1 MADDTRQ
8 TQNQQAPS
16 TEAAGPNATPSSSP
30 KFVSAPPPGQSANIM
45 PGGTQHTAGG
55 EKMEQT
61 GNSLAQTFKADD
73 ILKVHQQPCAREA
86 FLTGIGSGFGVGG
99 LMAIWGKP
107 IKKSCNWAVG
117 VFMGTSILSYEFLR
131 RKRSLEK
138 QYMVQAVEMMD
149 RKKEEKMRKKEEV
162 IAARRKA
169 KEEAERQ
176 AEEAKKRWW
185 KFW

>member
-8 TQNQQAPS
+8 TQPQQPSS
-16 TEAAGPNATPSSSP
+16 TEAHGANAPPSSSP
-30 KFVSAPPPGQSANIM
+30 KYVTAPPPGQAANMM

-55 EKMEQT
+55 EKMELT
-61 GNSLAQTFKADD
+61 GNSLAQTFKPDD
-73 ILKVHQQPCAREA
+73 ILKVHQQPNAREA
-86 FLTGIGSGFGVGG
+86 FLAGIGSGFGVGG

-107 IKKSCNWAVG
+107 LKKSCNWAVG
-117 VFMGTSILSYEFLR
+117 VFMGTSLLSYEFLR
-131 RKRSLEK
+131 RKRYLEK
-138 QYMVQAVEMMD
+138 QYMTQAVEMMD
-149 RKKEEKMRKKEEV
+149 RKKEEKRKKKEEV

-169 KEEAERQ
+169 KEDADRL